1 MNREELRRLVRS
13 KLDGRQLVFFGIRGD
28 DAEGLGDIP
37 ELRAVFSVVGAH
49 RGRLGVSSLALEELT
64 GRRVDLDAHDIDDDL
79 RVPEVVDLR
88 RAVLR
93 ALSSESVVVTYRPS
107 TFLSAICFARR
118 DRCTY
123 AGLFKDH
130 QAAFEHK
137 PWVESAVRGLGIPSI
152 PWVYIADEDQ
162 LETLQYLSEGPV
174 MLRRSRSSGGTGLTR
189 VASGAELAATW
200 PQQEESFVSVA
211 PYISDGIPTNVG
223 GVVWHDGVTLHRPS
237 VQLIGIPQCTSRPF
251 GYCGNDF
258 GAIRD
263 QGPQVIDEMDRATRR
278 IGEWLGSHGFVG
290 AYGVDFLITP
300 EGPLFTEV
308 NPRMQGV
315 THLACQLSAAAQES
329 CIMLE
334 HLAALLGIAAPVSR
348 PLQEQ
353 LIDGRD
359 LAHLVI
365 HRTEDATGVGDSEGI
380 ADALLDW
387 PEVRRADVTC
397 RPGLK
402 VDPGATLTR
411 ITIDDRVTTT
421 GFELVEPWAS
431 RVSEAVAGTGGGTA

>member
-1 MNREELRRLVRS
+1 MDRDELRRLVRQQ
-13 KLDGRQLVFFGIRGD
+13 LGGRQLVFFGIRGD
-28 DAEGLGDIP
+28 DAEGIGDVP
-37 ELRAVFSVVGAH
+37 ELNAVFSVVGAH
-49 RGRLGVSSLALEELT
+49 RGRVGVHSLALEELT

-79 RVPEVVDLR
+79 HSPEVVELR

-162 LETLQYLSEGPV
+162 LETLQFLSEGPV

-189 VASGAELAATW
+189 VASKAELAATW
-200 PQQEESFVSVA
+200 PKQEESFVSVA
-211 PYISDGIPTNVG
+211 PYISNGVPTNVG
-223 GVVWHDGVTLHRPS
+223 GVVWRNGVTLHRPS
-237 VQLIGIPQCTSRPF
+237 VQLIGIPECTSRPF

-263 QGPQVIDEMDRATRR
+263 QDRRVIDEMEKATRR
-278 IGEWLGSHGFVG
+278 IGEWLGSHGFLG
-290 AYGVDFLITP
+290 AFGVDFLVTAQ
-300 EGPLFTEV
+300 GALFTEV

-315 THLACQLSAAAQES
+315 THLACQLSAAAHES

-334 HLAALLGIAAPVSR
+334 HLAALLGIDAPGSA
-348 PLQEQ
+348 PLLEQ
-353 LIDGRD
+353 LGQGRD

-365 HRTEDATGVGDSEGI
+365 HRTENTPGGGDGEGL
-380 ADALLDW
+380 ADALLEW
-387 PEVRRADVTC
+387 PEVRRTDVTC
-397 RPGLK
+397 PPGLV
-402 VDPGATLTR
+402 VDPGATLIR
-411 ITIDDRVTTT
+411 VTIDDRVTGT
-421 GFELVEPWAS
+421 GFGLVGPWVS
-431 RVSEAVAGTGGGTA
+431 RVSGAVAGTGRGMA